1 MSSFRSE
8 PFLWIHLAGIAA
20 FPLLLQIAWLG
31 LAVGEP
37 LPGYWLEVI
46 FLWIVAIAP
55 IAWMQWQKP
64 FDIFSLLFVALK
76 PDLLT
81 LEQLRILSLF
91 KSQKHRVITVIGSLI
106 MTVSIW
112 LPYKLAPIA
121 TPAAAFLP
129 QWRIIGLLIAGIAF
143 LVSHLFLQVPLSVL
157 GVLFT
162 SHEQWEKTEP
172 IAVSN
177 IAQSFTLLGFRV
189 RKILPTLVS

>member
-31 LAVGEP
+31 LAVGDP
-37 LPGYWLEVI
+37 LPGYWLELI
-46 FLWIVAIAP
+46 FLLVVGIAP
-55 IAWMQWQKP
+55 IAWMQWHKP
-64 FDIFSLLFVALK
+64 FDIFSLLFVSLR

-81 LEQLRILSLF
+81 PEQLRILSLF
-91 KSQKHRVITVIGSLI
+91 KSQKHRVITILGSLI
-106 MTVSIW
+106 MAVSIW
-112 LPYKLAPIA
+112 EIYQLAPIA

-129 QWRIIGLLIAGIAF
+129 QWRMIGLLIALSAF
-143 LVSHLFLQVPLSVL
+143 LASHLFLQVPLSVL

-162 SHEQWEKTEP
+162 SNEQWEKTEP
-172 IAVSN
+172 LTVSN